1 MSNPLNRRSFLK
13 GSLMASAS
21 VALVAQNN
29 TNTASAAETPP
40 APVAGGAL
48 PCGKIGGLSVSRL
61 LLGGNLLTHYT
72 HSRDLQYVYALAA
85 HYNTEE
91 KILETLAVAEKHGI
105 NTLSIHVVPST
116 LKILMRHRV
125 ERGGKMQWII
135 CPTAP
140 IEGDLDAFKKQVED
154 LVKDRTEAIY
164 IWGVRSDELVQQGKV
179 DLLGRAIELVKGHGV
194 PCGVGAHDLNVV
206 VECEKNNLPADFYI
220 KTFHHHTYPSAPKP
234 EQLARVYNEVPG
246 YWCKNPQETL
256 EFMAKVRKPWI
267 AFKVMAAGAIPAN
280 NAIKWAFKNGADH
293 VLAGMFDFEVAEDT
307 RLATEALA
315 SVTDRKRP
323 WLS

>member
-1 MSNPLNRRSFLK
+1 MSNNLNRRSFIK

-21 VALVAQNN
+21 AALVAQDSIN
-29 TNTASAAETPP
+29 AVSAAETPP
-40 APVAGGAL
+40 APTAQSSL
-48 PCGKIGGLSVSRL
+48 PCGKIGGLSVSRA

-91 KILETLAVAEKHGI
+91 KILQTLALAEQHGI

-116 LKILMRHRV
+116 LAILKKHRV
-125 ERGGKMQWII
+125 ERGGKMQWIV

-140 IEGDLDAFKKQVED
+140 IEGDLDAFKKQVDD
-154 LVKDRTEAIY
+154 LVKDRTEALY

-179 DLLGRAIELVKGHGV
+179 DVLGRAVELVKSRGV

-206 VECEKNNLPADFYI
+206 VECEKNKVPADFYI
-220 KTFHHHTYPSAPKP
+220 KTFHHHVYPSAPKP
-234 EQLARVYNEVPG
+234 EQLTRVHNEVPG
-246 YWCKNPQETL
+246 YWCKNPQETM
-256 EFMAKVRKPWI
+256 EFMANVRKPWI
-267 AFKVMAAGAIPAN
+267 AFKIMAAGAIPPN

-293 VLAGMFDFEVAEDT
+293 VLLGMFDFEIAEDARIVT
-307 RLATEALA
+307 ETLANVTE
-315 SVTDRKRP
+315 RKRP
-323 WLS
+323 WQS